1 MGRILFLLQLAR
13 TDADKIE
20 WYKDRGIRHLLNA
33 VLTEQE
39 VQAFDGLEFMKVM
52 WLQERL
58 ESKILAATQKIISG
72 ETFGAE
78 SLEQAELI
86 RQSIAKL
93 PADGQQASPQT

>member
-1 MGRILFLLQLAR
+1 
-13 TDADKIE
+13 
-20 WYKDRGIRHLLNA
+20 
-33 VLTEQE
+33 
-39 VQAFDGLEFMKVM
+39 VM